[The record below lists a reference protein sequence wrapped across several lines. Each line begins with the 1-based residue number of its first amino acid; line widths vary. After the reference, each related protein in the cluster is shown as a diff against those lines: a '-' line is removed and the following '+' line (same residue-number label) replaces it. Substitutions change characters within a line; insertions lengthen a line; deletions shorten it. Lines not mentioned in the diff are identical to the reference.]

1 MGFCGDNVTTFSIV
15 RDILLEG
22 NNVTVAV
29 NGQSMLPFFRSGSTI
44 TIRPIREDDFKKYS
58 VVFADAGNH
67 FVIHRVISIDGEMVT
82 LDPTFKGKTVYLNGN
97 VDLATVDANGNRVSF
112 DPIGY
117 GYDVYFSGTFDGQGY
132 TISNLYQD
140 GGDLGYERST
150 AGGGLFASVKDATI
164 KNVNIDNA
172 EIVMNCID
180 MGILVGYSYGECT
193 YENISVTNSSIANY
207 QRYTGGVVGEVNGK
221 QTFKNLFVVLVILA
235 VCALVIA
242 LLDYAFGNGMAALSK
257 IPELFSEAAA

>member
-82 LDPTFKGKTVYLNGN
+82 LLGDGNIYGTETMPKSKVYGA
-97 VDLATVDANGNRVSF
+97 VDCSKLHIFLAKIWLLMRPIRRFPLAIFRRV
-112 DPIGY
+112 
-117 GYDVYFSGTFDGQGY
+117 
-132 TISNLYQD
+132 
-140 GGDLGYERST
+140 
-150 AGGGLFASVKDATI
+150 
-164 KNVNIDNA
+164 
-172 EIVMNCID
+172 M
-180 MGILVGYSYGECT
+180 
-193 YENISVTNSSIANY
+193 
-207 QRYTGGVVGEVNGK
+207 
-221 QTFKNLFVVLVILA
+221 
-235 VCALVIA
+235 
-242 LLDYAFGNGMAALSK
+242 
-257 IPELFSEAAA
+257 